1 MAYYK
6 FGDRVEKKILHG
18 RLAGCWVPARVIQS
32 NEKRMTVGVYML
44 NHRGYKL
51 SKYHMQVPLCNIRRP
66 QHKYQ
71 VKERIFTKILRGR
84 RKGMWIPAMILKIN
98 RDQTYDMMVENHR
111 YHQVTKYAVHVPLQY
126 IVPAN
131 FTVKKRTM
139 STTRPISLAKS
150 QRERKS
156 SELKTCAHKHNISS
170 EEKKVSE
177 MKPSERSLN
186 NSEAR
191 VCDEPRISEICE
203 DDIFAQT
210 CDFLSPERSKSG
222 EPVRKIRIRENQ
234 EDFYPRAL
242 SISVEQRRLGSAG
255 ATPTSLQVHINQHK
269 PSCYELGFFTKS
281 AADLK
286 IEAYSHQAVS
296 QQKSDEHIRPK
307 TERRI
312 TDWGDEF
319 EYEGI
324 SPRFSFHPSSEMT
337 DESCFSPRVFSSDDQ
352 IIFPSLPGQC
362 TQLNNRV
369 STSSPRTSGNRSS
382 MSQLSAA
389 AKSHH
394 SRKSIMTLGVNGQN
408 MRLNEIGM
416 DTSLDEIARW
426 LAEGSKNKSGD
437 SSARS
442 SRQRMVSMMSF
453 RKNNVPIL
461 SKKRKESNLDMLS
474 EKKEYKLSDLL
485 VGTSV
490 DTSKQGLAIF
500 VGPVDGQLSYK
511 VEVFEKK
518 HMPNNN
524 LVSKKL

>member
-6 FGDRVEKKILHG
+6 FGERVEKKILHG
-18 RLAGCWVPARVIQS
+18 RLAGCWVPARVIQP

-66 QHKYQ
+66 QHKYK

-84 RKGMWIPAMILKIN
+84 RKGMWIPAMILRIN

-111 YHQVTKYAVHVPLQY
+111 YHQVTKYAVHVPQQY

-131 FTVKKRTM
+131 FTVKKRTL
-139 STTRPISLAKS
+139 STANLSISLSKS

-156 SELKTCAHKHNISS
+156 SESKSCSHKYNSG

-177 MKPSERSLN
+177 MKPSVRSLST
-186 NSEAR
+186 SEAK
-191 VCDEPRISEICE
+191 VCNERRISEVCE
-203 DDIFAQT
+203 DDIFSQT
-210 CDFLSPERSKSG
+210 CEFLSPERCKSG
-222 EPVRKIRIRENQ
+222 EPVRNIRTRKNL
-234 EDFYPRAL
+234 DNFFPRAL
-242 SISVEQRRLGSAG
+242 SISVEQRRLGSAC
-255 ATPTSLQVHINQHK
+255 ATLPSVKVHINQQLR

-286 IEAYSHQAVS
+286 IEAHSHQTAII
-296 QQKSDEHIRPK
+296 QQKSF
-307 TERRI
+307 ERAKRESI
-312 TDWGDEF
+312 FTDWGDEF
-319 EYEGI
+319 EYEGV
-324 SPRFSFHPSSEMT
+324 SPRFSLHPSSEMT
-337 DESCFSPRVFSSDDQ
+337 DESCFSPRMFSSDDQ
-352 IIFPSLPGQC
+352 FPTLPGQC
-362 TQLNNRV
+362 SQINNRLA
-369 STSSPRTSGNRSS
+369 TCSPRTSAGNRNSL
-382 MSQLSAA
+382 SQISLA

-442 SRQRMVSMMSF
+442 SRERMVSMMSF

-461 SKKRKESNLDMLS
+461 SKKRKKESNRDMLS
-474 EKKEYKLSDLL
+474 EDKEYKLSDLL

-490 DTSKQGLAIF
+490 DSSKQGLAIF

-524 LVSKKL
+524 LVSKEL